1 MKRKLLTFAIT
12 IFAAFGA
19 TANAQD
25 TFYPGFQW
33 GVKGG
38 VGYTVGETSNF
49 GKLISPS
56 AGIDLGY
63 QFTPVFTLRADIA
76 GWQGKA
82 VFLENPWTMNYAHL
96 TADAVFDICNMVRF
110 NANRVVNPYFFAGIG
125 AHVRFN
131 NKADSSTPGVTIPT
145 DHYYWNGTKASYVGR
160 LGIGVNFRVC
170 DVMGIFIEVA
180 DNTTDDRF
188 NSKKGE
194 FFDQQITGM
203 AGLRFTIGQAKKAR
217 AAAASKAAA
226 EMAAAQA
233 AQKASAE
240 KVAAEKAEAERI
252 AAERAAAEKAEAE
265 KAEAERLAA
274 ERATAEKAEAE
285 RIAAERAAA
294 CTREGALAA
303 AVEAAKDENNDIF
316 FVSEKHKVAAS
327 ERAKIDSLVEKLNAN
342 ADAKAVLCAFADKA
356 TGASDYNMALSEKR
370 AASVAKALE
379 AKGIDKSRIIT
390 WSYGDTAQLME
401 ITRKNRVCVMICK

>member
-38 VGYTVGETSNF
+38 VGYTVGGTSNI

-96 TADAVFDICNMVRF
+96 TADAFFDICNMVNFKADRI
-110 NANRVVNPYFFAGIG
+110 VNPYFFAGIG

-131 NKADSSTPGVTIPT
+131 NKADNSTPGVTIPT

-180 DNTTDDRF
+180 DNATDDRF
-188 NSKKGE
+188 NSRKGE
-194 FFDQQITGM
+194 LFDQQITGM

-233 AQKASAE
+233 AQKAAAE

-252 AAERAAAEKAEAE
+252 AAE

-294 CTREGALAA
+294 YTREGALAA

-316 FVSEKHKVAAS
+316 FTSEKHGVAAS
-327 ERAKIDSLVEKLNAN
+327 ERAKIDALVEKLNAN
-342 ADAKAVLCAFADKA
+342 PDAKAVLCAFADKA
-356 TGASDYNMALSEKR
+356 TGASDYNIALSEKR

-390 WSYGDTAQLME
+390 WWFGDTAQVLE
-401 ITRKNRVCVMICK
+401 VSHKNRVCVMICK

>member
-110 NANRVVNPYFFAGIG
+110 KANRVVNPYFFAGIG

-131 NKADSSTPGVTIPT
+131 NKADNSTPGVTIPT

-180 DNTTDDRF
+180 DNATDDRF

-194 FFDQQITGM
+194 LFDQQITGM

-226 EMAAAQA
+226 EIAAAQA
-233 AQKASAE
+233 AQKAAAE
-240 KVAAEKAEAERI
+240 KVVAEKAEAERI
-252 AAERAAAEKAEAE
+252 AAEKAEAQ
-265 KAEAERLAA
+265 RLAA
-274 ERATAEKAEAE
+274 EKATAEKAEAD
-285 RIAAERAAA
+285 RIATAEAEEKAFDFCSRDA
-294 CTREGALAA
+294 ALAA
-303 AVEAAKDENNDIF
+303 AIEASKDENNDIF
-316 FVSEKHKVAAS
+316 FTVSKSVVSTLGQARIEA
-327 ERAKIDSLVEKLNAN
+327 IVETLNAN
-342 ADAKAVLCAFADKA
+342 PDAKAVLCAFADKA
-356 TGASDYNMALSEKR
+356 TGTPDYNMALSEKR

-390 WSYGDTAQLME
+390 WWFGDTVQVSE
-401 ITRKNRVCVMICK
+401 VSHKNRVCVMICK